1 VRRSEPGVTHQNL
14 DALPRIPVQRVDS
27 AAEFQALVAAERPAV
42 IKGALEHW
50 PALAAGRCSAAAM
63 NEYLKSMDTGSF
75 IEAIEAQP
83 ETGGWFFYTPDLRGF
98 NFSHRRRRMS
108 ETLDHLLRSLGDPK
122 APFIAIQSLPLANLA
137 PEFVRANPAPFLPP
151 QVLPRLWVGGA
162 VRTQTHHDPDH
173 NLACVIAG
181 RRRFLLFPP
190 DQVANLYVGPIDK
203 PFPPPLSLV
212 DATAPDFDRFPK
224 FRLALQVARVA
235 HLEAGDA
242 IFMPKYWWHH
252 VTSLEPYNVLVNYWW
267 GNDAKG
273 LDRPMDCFL
282 TALLAI
288 KDLPPGERAYW
299 REMFDTYIF
308 RSRAEDAGEDPVAHI
323 PAALQGLLG
332 KLDPELRARLK
343 QQLRMTYL
351 KS

>member
-1 VRRSEPGVTHQNL
+1 VLGDDRDVTLNDL
-14 DALPRIPVQRVDS
+14 DVLPRIPVRRLGS
-27 AAEFQALVAAERPAV
+27 AAEFEAVVTAGAPLVIE
-42 IKGALEHW
+42 GALEHW
-50 PALAAGRCSAAAM
+50 PALAAGRRSAAAM

-75 IEAIEAQP
+75 VEVLEAQP
-83 ETGGWFFYTPDLRGF
+83 ETRGRFFYTSDLRSF
-98 NFSHRRRRMS
+98 NFSHRRRRLG

-122 APFIAIQSLPLANLA
+122 APFIAIQSLPLAAHL
-137 PEFVRANPAPFLPP
+137 PEFVRHHPAPFVPP
-151 QVLPRLWVGGA
+151 QALPRLWVGGA
-162 VRTQTHHDPDH
+162 VRTQTHQDPEH

-190 DQVANLYVGPIDK
+190 EQVANLYIGPIDK

-212 DATAPDFDRFPK
+212 NPEAPDFDRFPR
-224 FRLALQVARVA
+224 FRAALRSARIA
-235 HLEAGDA
+235 YLDAGDA

-252 VTSLEPYNVLVNYWW
+252 VASLEPYNVLVNYWW
-267 GNDAKG
+267 GNDARG
-273 LDRPMDCFL
+273 LERPMECFL

-299 REMFDTYIF
+299 RAMFDTYIF
-308 RSRAEDAGEDPVAHI
+308 RTDAENAGDGPVAHI
-323 PAALQGLLG
+323 PAALRGLLG
-332 KLDPELRARLK
+332 APDPELRARLK

>member
-1 VRRSEPGVTHQNL
+1 MRHDAPGLTSQDL
-14 DALPRIPVQRVDS
+14 DALPRVSVRRAES
-27 AAEFQALVAAERPAV
+27 AAAFQAIVAAEEPVV
-42 IKGALEHW
+42 IEGALEHW

-75 IEAIEAQP
+75 IEVLEAPPQ
-83 ETGGWFFYTPDLRGF
+83 TQGRFLYTPDLRGF
-98 NFSHRRRRMS
+98 NFSHRRRRIS
-108 ETLDHLLRSLGDPK
+108 ETLDHLLRSLGEPN
-122 APFIAIQSLPLANLA
+122 APFIAIQSLPLASHL
-137 PEFVRANPAPFLPP
+137 PEFVRCNPAPFLPP
-151 QVLPRLWVGGA
+151 QVLPRLWVAGP
-162 VRTQTHHDPDH
+162 VRTQTHHDPEH

-190 DQVANLYVGPIDK
+190 EQVANLYVGPIDK

-212 DATAPDFDRFPK
+212 DPAAPDFDRFPR
-224 FRLALQVARVA
+224 FRRALQAARVA

-252 VTSLEPYNVLVNYWW
+252 VTSLEPYNALVNYWW
-267 GNDAKG
+267 GNDARG
-273 LDRPMDCFL
+273 LERPMECFL

-299 REMFDTYIF
+299 RTMFDTHVF
-308 RSRAEDAGEDPVAHI
+308 KVPGEDPVAHI
-323 PAALQGLLG
+323 PVALQGLLG

>member
-1 VRRSEPGVTHQNL
+1 VRSDEPGLTSQDL

-27 AAEFQALVAAERPAV
+27 AAAFQAIVAAEEPVV
-42 IKGALEHW
+42 IEGALEHW
-50 PALAAGRCSAAAM
+50 PALAAGRSSAAAM
-63 NEYLKSMDTGSF
+63 NEYLKSLDTGSF
-75 IEAIEAQP
+75 IEVLEAPPQ
-83 ETGGWFFYTPDLRGF
+83 TQGRFFYTQDLRGF
-98 NFSHRRRRMS
+98 NFSHRRRRMA
-108 ETLDHLLRSLGDPK
+108 ETLDHLLCALGEPN
-122 APFIAIQSLPLANLA
+122 APFIAIQSLPLANHL
-137 PEFVRANPAPFLPP
+137 PGFVERNSVSFLPP
-151 QVLPRLWVGGA
+151 HVLPRLWVGGA
-162 VRTQTHHDPDH
+162 VRTQTHHDPEH

-190 DQVANLYVGPIDK
+190 EQVANLYVGPIDK

-212 DATAPDFDRFPK
+212 DPTAPDFDRFPR
-224 FRLALQVARVA
+224 FRRALRSARVA
-235 HLEAGDA
+235 HLAAGDA

-267 GNDAKG
+267 SDDARG
-273 LDRPMDCFL
+273 LERPMECFL

-288 KDLPPGERAYW
+288 KHLPRGERAYW
-299 REMFDTYIF
+299 QAMFETYIF
-308 RSRAEDAGEDPVAHI
+308 RIQGEAAGEDPVAHI

-332 KLDPELRARLK
+332 KLDPELRSRLK

>member
-1 VRRSEPGVTHQNL
+1 VRRAEPGVTPLNL
-14 DALPRIPVQRVDS
+14 DALPRIAVQRIDS
-27 AAEFQALVAAERPAV
+27 AAEFQALVAAEQPAV
-42 IKGALEHW
+42 IEGALEHW
-50 PALAAGRCSAAAM
+50 PALAAGRRSAAAM

-108 ETLDHLLRSLGDPK
+108 ETLDHLLRTLGDPK
-122 APFIAIQSLPLANLA
+122 APFIAIQSLPLASHA
-137 PEFVRANPAPFLPP
+137 PEFVRANPAPPFLPP

-190 DQVANLYVGPIDK
+190 EQVANLYIGPIDK

-212 DATAPDFDRFPK
+212 DATAPDFERFPK
-224 FRLALQVARVA
+224 FRLALQTARVA

-273 LDRPMDCFL
+273 LEASHGM
-282 TALLAI
+282 
-288 KDLPPGERAYW
+288 LPDG
-299 REMFDTYIF
+299 
-308 RSRAEDAGEDPVAHI
+308 
-323 PAALQGLLG
+323 AARDQGSAAR
-332 KLDPELRARLK
+332 RARLLAGDVR
-343 QQLRMTYL
+343 QPHLRNPW
-351 KS
+351 

>member
-1 VRRSEPGVTHQNL
+1 MRADESGISPQHLE
-14 DALPRIPVQRVDS
+14 ALPRIPVQRVGS
-27 AAEFQALVAAERPAV
+27 ATAFEAIVAAEQPVV
-42 IKGALEHW
+42 IAGALEHW
-50 PALAAGRCSAAAM
+50 PALAAGRSSAVAM
-63 NEYLKSMDTGSF
+63 NAYLKSLDAGSF
-75 IEAIEAQP
+75 IEVLEAPPQ
-83 ETGGWFFYTPDLRGF
+83 TRGRFFYTPDLRGF

-108 ETLDHLLRSLGDPK
+108 ETLDQLLRSLGEPN
-122 APFIAIQSLPLANLA
+122 APFVAIQSLPLANSL
-137 PEFVRANPAPFLPP
+137 PEFIRCNPAPFLPP

-162 VRTQTHHDPDH
+162 VRTQTHHDPEH

-190 DQVANLYVGPIDK
+190 EQVGNLYIGPIDK

-212 DATAPDFDRFPK
+212 DPAAPDFERFPK
-224 FRLALQVARVA
+224 FRQALDAARVA

-252 VTSLEPYNVLVNYWW
+252 VTSLASYNVLVNYWW
-267 GNDAKG
+267 GNDARG
-273 LDRPMDCFL
+273 LERPMECFL

-288 KDLPPGERAYW
+288 KHLPPGERAYW
-299 REMFDTYIF
+299 RAMFDTYIF
-308 RSRAEDAGEDPVAHI
+308 GEDPVAHI
-323 PAALQGLLG
+323 PVALQGLLG

-343 QQLRMTYL
+343 QQLRLTYL